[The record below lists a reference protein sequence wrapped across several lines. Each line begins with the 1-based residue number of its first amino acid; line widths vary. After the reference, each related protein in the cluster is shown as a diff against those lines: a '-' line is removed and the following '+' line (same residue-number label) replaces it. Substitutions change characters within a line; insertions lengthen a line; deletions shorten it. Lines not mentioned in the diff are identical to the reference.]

1 MVRIGRIITGVVFCS
16 LFLSFT
22 QPVLAAVPTWN
33 DCLDPTTGV
42 ATIQCLEVVF
52 ARILMVASGI
62 TLLAFFVMF
71 SVAGFKFLTSGGD
84 PKQTESAK
92 STMTWTF
99 FGMIGVVGAFI
110 VIQLISSFTG
120 VDVGKIVIPTPGPN
134 PTP

>member
-1 MVRIGRIITGVVFCS
+1 MVRIGRIITGIVFCS
-16 LFLSFT
+16 LFLFFT
-22 QPVLAAVPTWN
+22 QPVLAAAPTWKT
-33 DCLDPTTGV
+33 CAPTDV

-52 ARILMVASGI
+52 ARILMFASGI

-110 VIQLISSFTG
+110 AIQLISSFTG
-120 VDVGKIVIPTPGPN
+120 VDVGKIAIPTPGPN
-134 PTP
+134 PAP